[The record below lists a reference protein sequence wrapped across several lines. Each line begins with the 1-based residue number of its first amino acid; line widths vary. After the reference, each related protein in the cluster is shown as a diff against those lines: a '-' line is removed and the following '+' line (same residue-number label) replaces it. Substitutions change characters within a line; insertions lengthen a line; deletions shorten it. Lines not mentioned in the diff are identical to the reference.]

1 MPALEPDDIAVRL
14 SRTRTWGGLETDSH
28 YGPAHPDSTYAEE
41 LGEPGE
47 FPFTR
52 GAYPRMYR
60 SRMWTQRTIVGYG
73 GPEDTREG
81 VDAAIAAGN
90 AGFDVVSDVPTGQ
103 AFDPDHPVMGPDVG
117 LEGCSLPTVND
128 LDLLTAGIDLTE
140 TDVAWHTVMMTYPMV
155 IALARRRGYDIGKL
169 QGSNMPD
176 HLTHAIIGWG
186 QGVIPPELGHR
197 YHTDQLAYVARHTP
211 KWAAGFPQG
220 YEIREMGIS
229 PAGEIAVGMAIVNQ
243 TLTDLAARGVTA
255 DEVAPSLAWIS
266 TSGIDFF
273 EEVAKFRALRR
284 IWARTLRDRHG
295 ATNERAMRLRISC
308 HSSGRTMTYQQP
320 LNNIVRGSTEM
331 LAALCGGV
339 QSMEVCAYD
348 EAIGIPTEQA
358 REVAIRTQQIVAHE
372 VGGARVA
379 DPLGGSW
386 YVEALTDQVEAEAL
400 RLLAK
405 IEEIG
410 IVKAVTDNVIEQWC
424 EDTEM
429 DMMREMEDGE
439 RIVVGVNRFVKDTEP
454 DPQRFTVERWR
465 IERHL
470 KRFAETK
477 AARDPH
483 LLQRR
488 MDDVYTAVRN
498 GNQWHD
504 ALVEAFLADAT
515 IGEAW
520 GTVRVAAGYPY
531 DAFKALES
539 PFGHHACG
547 TAVTS

>member
-1 MPALEPDDIAVRL
+1 MPSFEVDDIAVRL
-14 SRTRTWGGLETDSH
+14 SRTKTWGGLDTDNH
-28 YGPAHPDSTYAEE
+28 YGPSNPDEAYARD
-41 LGEPGE
+41 LGEPGT

-52 GAYPRMYR
+52 GSYPKMYR
-60 SRMWTQRTIVGYG
+60 SRMWSQRTIVGYG
-73 GPEDTREG
+73 GPRDTREG
-81 VDAAIAAGN
+81 VEAAIAAGN
-90 AGFDVVSDVPTGQ
+90 AGIDVVSDVPTGQ
-103 AFDPDHPVMGPDVG
+103 AMDPDHPVLGPDVG

-128 LDLLTAGIDLTE
+128 LDVLTEGIDLTR

-155 IALARRRGYDIGKL
+155 VALARRRGYDIANL
-169 QGSNMPD
+169 QGGHMPD

-186 QGVIPPELGHR
+186 HRVIPPELGHR
-197 YHTDQLAYVARHTP
+197 YHTDCLAYIAANTP
-211 KWAAGFPQG
+211 KWSAGFPQG
-220 YEIREMGIS
+220 YEIREMGTG

-243 TLTDLAARGVTA
+243 TLADLRERGVTA
-255 DEVAPSLAWIS
+255 DAVAPSLAWIS

-284 IWARTLRDRHG
+284 IWARTLRERHG
-295 ATNERAMRLRISC
+295 ATNEKAMRLRISC

-348 EAIGIPTEQA
+348 EAIGIPTDEA
-358 REVAIRTQQIVAHE
+358 REIAIRTQQIVAHE

-386 YVEALTDQVEAEAL
+386 YVEALTDAVEAEAL

-410 IVKAVTDNVIEQWC
+410 IVKAVTDHTIEQWC
-424 EDTEM
+424 EEDEM
-429 DMMREMEDGE
+429 RQMREMDAGE
-439 RIVVGVNRFVKDTEP
+439 RIVVGVNRYAKHDEP
-454 DPQRFTVERWR
+454 DPRRFTLEPWR
-465 IERHL
+465 VERHL
-470 KRFAETK
+470 KQFAQTK
-477 AARDPH
+477 AARDPD

-488 MDDVYTAVRN
+488 MDDVYTAVRT
-498 GNQWHD
+498 GNEWHEP
-504 ALVEAFLADAT
+504 LINAFLADAT

-520 GTVRVAAGYPY
+520 GTVRAGAGYPY
-531 DAFKALES
+531 DAYGELES
-539 PFGHHACG
+539 PFGHHHTG
-547 TAVTS
+547 TETGE

>member
-1 MPALEPDDIAVRL
+1 MNVPEPDDIAVKL
-14 SRTRTWGGLETDSH
+14 SRTRTWGGLETESH
-28 YGPAHPDSTYAEE
+28 YSPAAPDAAYAEG

-60 SRMWTQRTIVGYG
+60 SRMWSQRTIVGYG
-73 GPEDTREG
+73 GPLDTREG
-81 VDAAIAAGN
+81 VQAALEAGN
-90 AGFDVVSDVPTGQ
+90 AGMDVVSDVPTGQ

-117 LEGCSLPTVND
+117 LEGCSMPTVDD
-128 LDLLTAGIDLTE
+128 LDVLTAGIDLTE

-155 IALARRRGYDIGKL
+155 LALCRRRGLDIARL
-169 QGSNMPD
+169 QGGNMPD

-186 QGVIPPELGHR
+186 HGVIPPELGHR
-197 YHTDQLAYVARHTP
+197 YHTDQLAHVARHTP
-211 KWAAGFPQG
+211 KWSAGFPQG
-220 YEIREMGIS
+220 YEIRELGTT

-243 TLTDLAARGVTA
+243 TLADLRERGVSA
-255 DEVAPSLAWIS
+255 DQVAPSLAWIS

-295 ATNERAMRLRISC
+295 ATDPRAMRLRISC

-348 EAIGIPTEQA
+348 EAIGIPTESA

-386 YVEALTDQVEAEAL
+386 YVEALTDAVEAEAL

-410 IVKAVTDNVIEQWC
+410 IVKAVTDNVIEAWC
-424 EDTEM
+424 EEDEM
-429 DMMREMEDGE
+429 AAMREMDAGE
-439 RIVVGVNRFVKDTEP
+439 RIVVGVNRFVKTDEP
-454 DPQRFTVERWR
+454 DPRRFTVEQWR
-465 IERHL
+465 IDRHL
-470 KRFAETK
+470 QRFAETK
-477 AARDPH
+477 AARDPDR
-483 LLQRR
+483 LQRR
-488 MDDVYTAVRN
+488 MDDVYNVVRTRDDW
-498 GNQWHD
+498 QD
-504 ALVEAFLADAT
+504 TLVEAFLADAT
-515 IGEAW
+515 IGEVW
-520 GTVRVAAGYPY
+520 GTIRVAAGYPY

-539 PFGHHACG
+539 PFGHHLAP
-547 TAVTS
+547 